1 MNFKRYLM
9 KVIPDFEEK
18 LKDKFDK
25 NVLDDLLNNQL
36 SKIKGKPFYNIM
48 ILLTSEFDLITKDTF
63 TLIIEDAKASIL
75 DKKNKA
81 NTEEKRRNNIQKFID
96 QFITLQT
103 DIADSAYISET
114 RLSKILTSKIDDFYA
129 WEVVSIAN
137 SQNYSRLKA
146 FEDLYKNDSV

>member
-1 MNFKRYLM
+1 M

-18 LKDKFDK
+18 LKDKYDK
-25 NVLDDLLNNQL
+25 NVLEGLLNTQL

-48 ILLTSEFDLITKDTF
+48 KLLTSEFDLITKDTF
-63 TLIIEDAKASIL
+63 TLIIEDAKAAFL
-75 DKKNKA
+75 VKKNKA
-81 NTEEKRRNNIQKFID
+81 NTEEKHRNNIQKFID

-103 DIADSAYISET
+103 DIADSAYIDET
-114 RLSKILTSKIDDFYA
+114 RLSKILSSKIDDFYA

-146 FEDLYKNDSV
+146 FEGLYKK